1 MPTTKKGQLMKNVTR
16 FIAVAGVSVSLV
28 ALAKADEI
36 QFSTLPQV
44 VQSSVIKETRIAP
57 TKVVRVVQDNGA
69 YAVTYLSDTGQQ
81 VIYVSPGG
89 SILQSPTS
97 TVRETTTT
105 TTTEKPT
112 TVVTERPNTV
122 VESTGPEAVVT
133 TQEVQQAPSR
143 YELIK
148 KEGNK
153 EVYLDHQTGQK
164 VKVERK

>member
-1 MPTTKKGQLMKNVTR
+1 MKNLTR
-16 FIAVAGVSVSLV
+16 FIAVAGVGVSLV
-28 ALAKADEI
+28 ALAKADEVL
-36 QFSTLPQV
+36 QFNTLPSV
-44 VQSSVIKETRIAP
+44 VQSSVIKETRITP
-57 TKVVRVVQDNGA
+57 TRVVRVIQDNGA
-69 YAVTYLSDTGQQ
+69 YAVTYMGDTGQQ
-81 VIYVSPGG
+81 VIYVSPTG

-105 TTTEKPT
+105 TTTEQ
-112 TVVTERPNTV
+112 PNTV
-122 VESTGPEAVVT
+122 VESTGPQAVVT

>member
-1 MPTTKKGQLMKNVTR
+1 MKNVTR

-28 ALAKADEI
+28 ALAKADGI

-69 YAVTYLSDTGQQ
+69 YAVTYWSDTGQQ
-81 VIYVSPGG
+81 VIYVSPTG

-105 TTTEKPT
+105 TTTERPT
-112 TVVTERPNTV
+112 TVVTERRNTV

-133 TQEVQQAPSR
+133 TQEVQQASSR

>member
-1 MPTTKKGQLMKNVTR
+1 MKNVTR
-16 FIAVAGVSVSLV
+16 LIAVAGVGVSLI
-28 ALAKADEI
+28 ALAKADEVL
-36 QFSTLPQV
+36 QFNTLPSV

-69 YAVTYLSDTGQQ
+69 YAVTYMADTGQQ
-81 VIYVSPGG
+81 VIYVSPTGT
-89 SILQSPTS
+89 ILQSPTG
-97 TVRETTTT
+97 TVRESTTT
-105 TTTEKPT
+105 TTTEQQPT

-133 TQEVQQAPSR
+133 TQEVQQMPNR

-153 EVYLDHQTGQK
+153 EWYLDHQTGRK